1 MSQLVSVAAA
11 SLLGS
16 LHCAGMCGGLIT
28 FYAGQTPATGERPG
42 RARPWA
48 AHAAYHL
55 TRGAAYATLGALAG
69 QLGASLDHVARGAG
83 LGQLGALLAGVV
95 LLVWGALSWPRAE
108 PGKSLLRLGRS
119 PSTPG
124 RWQRLEA
131 RFVQLARAAR
141 SRPPL
146 ARAALL
152 GFSAAL
158 LPCGWLYA
166 FVVLAAGSGSPAH
179 GALLLLA
186 FWSGTVPLLLA
197 LGVGIQRWTA
207 SWRAQLPRLS
217 AVLLLLLGAYQIS
230 SRWPSASAAR
240 SPTPSCHHAQ
250 H

>member
-1 MSQLVSVAAA
+1 MNQLLSVAAA

-16 LHCAGMCGGLIT
+16 LHCAGMCGGLIS
-28 FYAGQTPATGERPG
+28 FYAGQTPAADALGG

-55 TRGAAYATLGALAG
+55 TRGAAYTALGALAG
-69 QLGASLDHVARGAG
+69 QLGASLDHVARSAG

-95 LLVWGALSWPRAE
+95 LLVWGALSWPRA
-108 PGKSLLRLGRS
+108 PASQALLRLGRA
-119 PSTPG
+119 PSSPG
-124 RWQRLEA
+124 RWGRLEA

-152 GFSAAL
+152 GLSAAL

-166 FVVLAAGSGSPAH
+166 FVVLAAGSGSPAR

-197 LGVGIQRWTA
+197 LGVGIQSWT
-207 SWRAQLPRLS
+207 SRLRAQLPRLS
-217 AVLLLLLGAYQIS
+217 ALLLLLLGAYQVA
-230 SRWPSASAAR
+230 SRWPSESAAQT
-240 SPTPSCHHAQ
+240 STPSCHHDQ